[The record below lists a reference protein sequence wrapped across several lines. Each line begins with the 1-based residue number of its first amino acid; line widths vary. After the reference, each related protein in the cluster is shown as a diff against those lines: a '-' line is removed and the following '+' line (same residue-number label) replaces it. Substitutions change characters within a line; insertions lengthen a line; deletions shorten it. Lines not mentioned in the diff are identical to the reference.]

1 MVCRFFLIHH
11 SSIQQN
17 TRRRHAMRALV
28 ISAVVGALAL
38 SGCQNMEY
46 DKAAIGTGI
55 GALLGAGIA
64 YSNADKD
71 KMGQAAAIGAVVG
84 GGAGLLLDKKEKR
97 LRQELA
103 GTGVD
108 VGRNPDGS
116 INLVMPSVTFA
127 TNSSTIQAQFQSAL
141 NDVAKVLRE
150 DGTSSK
156 LALVI
161 HGHTDNTGSDAI
173 NNPLSQNRANSVKN
187 YLASQGISSSRM
199 TARGYGSSSP
209 IADNSTAAGR
219 EQNRRVEISVYETK

>member
-1 MVCRFFLIHH
+1 
-11 SSIQQN
+11 
-17 TRRRHAMRALV
+17 MRALV
-28 ISAVVGALAL
+28 ISAVVGAMAL
-38 SGCQNMEY
+38 TGCQNMEY
-46 DKAAIGTGI
+46 DKTAIGTGL

-84 GGAGLLLDKKEKR
+84 AGAGVLLDNKEKR
-97 LRQELA
+97 LKQELA

-127 TNSSTIQAQFQSAL
+127 TNSSTIQPQVQSAL

-150 DGTSSK
+150 DGTANK
-156 LALVI
+156 LAIVV
-161 HGHTDNTGSDAI
+161 HGHTDNTGTDAI

-187 YLASQGISSSRM
+187 YLASQGISSTRI
-199 TARGYGSSSP
+199 TARGYGSTSP
-209 IADNSTAAGR
+209 VADNSTAAGR

>member
-1 MVCRFFLIHH
+1 MRTLLI
-11 SSIQQN
+11 S
-17 TRRRHAMRALV
+17 T
-28 ISAVVGALAL
+28 VVGVLAL

-46 DKAAIGTGI
+46 DKAAIGTGL
-55 GALLGAGIA
+55 GALLGAGLA

-84 GGAGLLLDKKEKR
+84 GGAGLLLDQKERR

-116 INLVMPSVTFA
+116 INMVMPSVTFA
-127 TNSSTIQAQFQSAL
+127 TSSATIQPKCQAAL
-141 NDVAKVLRE
+141 NNVARVLAE
-150 DGTSSK
+150 GGTSSK

-161 HGHTDNTGSDAI
+161 HGHTDNTGTDAI
-173 NNPLSQNRANSVKN
+173 NNPLSQSRANSVMN
-187 YLASQGISSSRM
+187 YLSTQGISSARM
-199 TARGYGSSSP
+199 SARGYGSSSP

-219 EQNRRVEISVYETK
+219 EQNRRVEITVYATK

>member
-1 MVCRFFLIHH
+1 MRTLLI
-11 SSIQQN
+11 S
-17 TRRRHAMRALV
+17 T
-28 ISAVVGALAL
+28 VVGTLAL

-46 DKAAIGTGI
+46 DKAAIGTGL
-55 GALLGAGIA
+55 GALLGAGLA

-84 GGAGLLLDKKEKR
+84 GGAGLLLDQKEKR

-116 INLVMPSVTFA
+116 INMVMPSVTFA
-127 TNSSTIQAQFQSAL
+127 TNSATIQPKFQAAL
-141 NDVAKVLRE
+141 NNVARVLAE
-150 DGTSSK
+150 GGTSSK

-161 HGHTDNTGSDAI
+161 HGHTDNTGTDAI
-173 NNPLSQNRANSVKN
+173 NNPLSQSRANSVMN
-187 YLASQGISSSRM
+187 YLSTQGISSARM
-199 TARGYGSSSP
+199 SARGYGSSSP

-219 EQNRRVEISVYETK
+219 EQNRRVEITVYATK